1 MSKDV
6 NIEIGLNANSSEAIN
21 EIEKSKKALDSLNNV
36 KSKIDI
42 DASNLGKVTEKTKGL
57 ANVALGTIEKIDG
70 LNNSFKNVAVIGLG
84 VADGFKN
91 IIESGFN
98 PFTIAIT
105 AVVSGLGLLI
115 SHLQKSKL
123 SAEDLNNALQGLA
136 NLDNEIKTIEDLNNK
151 LKDLGVNTEN
161 YNNILNK
168 AKNTLNEI
176 NEKTSADFRTKFYT
190 DTNEIL
196 KSINKDFANNLDDL
210 KDYIKDY
217 EKLLQDSEKFKN
229 LFGTAQFESKLK
241 DITEKIKNTTTKLL
255 SSENLE
261 AFNKLIPNLKKA
273 GIDVNQALFTI
284 LDVNGEM
291 IFSYNKE
298 TREVYN
304 KLESILRLKDLD
316 VEKMKEQLAKTE
328 AIKKKNEELKKQE
341 QERLNAFNNA
351 YSEAYKKALSLKDIN
366 EQMLETFEEAFNI
379 IGIYQNQNINT
390 GFFDD
395 FVNSFIKKFETL
407 KNETL
412 TMSQFIGETV
422 AEGLGAGVSNA
433 AAVASDALYK
443 YGEQINQL
451 NEYHLTMS
459 QIAMAV
465 AKAMIKATLME
476 ISTIAIKKGT
486 FYLLEGGAK
495 FFSSLFPPNPLG
507 IKAGLGEMA
516 KGTAL
521 IALGG
526 GSAVAAGALTGGGA
540 GSGGWNE
547 SNKESIKEKN
557 ETIINQTIEI
567 NGTYDNKSLEQTERV
582 LKNIDNYIKRI

>member
-84 VADGFKN
+84 VANGFKN

-115 SHLQKSKL
+115 THLQKSKL
-123 SAEDLNNALQGLA
+123 SVEDLNNALQGLT

-176 NEKTSADFRTKFYT
+176 NEKTSSDFRTKFNT

-210 KDYIKDY
+210 KNYIENY

-229 LFGTAQFESKLK
+229 LFGTSKFESELK

-261 AFNKLIPNLKKA
+261 AFNKLISNLKKA
-273 GIDVNQALFTI
+273 GIDVNQALNSI
-284 LDVNGEM
+284 LNIDNEM
-291 IFSYNKE
+291 ISYYNKE

-304 KLESILRLKDLD
+304 KLESILRVKSLD

-328 AIKKKNEELKKQE
+328 ELKKKNEELKKQE
-341 QERLNAFNNA
+341 QERLNTFNNA
-351 YSEAYKKALSLKDIN
+351 YHEAYKKALSLKDIN
-366 EQMLETFEEAFNI
+366 EQMLETFEAVYGI
-379 IGIYQNQNINT
+379 IGSYQNINT

-395 FVNSFIKKFETL
+395 FIDSFIKKFETL

-540 GSGGWNE
+540 GSGGGHE

>member
-84 VADGFKN
+84 VANGFKN

-115 SHLQKSKL
+115 THLQKSKL
-123 SAEDLNNALQGLA
+123 SVEDLNNAFQGLT

-161 YNNILNK
+161 YNNILNR

-176 NEKTSADFRTKFYT
+176 NEKTSSDFRIKFNT

-210 KDYIKDY
+210 KNYIENY

-229 LFGTAQFESKLK
+229 LFGTSKFESELK

-261 AFNKLIPNLKKA
+261 AFNKLKSNLKKA
-273 GIDVNQALFTI
+273 GIDVNQALNTI
-284 LDVNGEM
+284 LNINGEM
-291 IFSYNKE
+291 LYYYNKE

-304 KLESILRLKDLD
+304 KLESILRVKSLD

-328 AIKKKNEELKKQE
+328 ELKKKNEELKKQE
-341 QERLNAFNNA
+341 QERLNTFNNA
-351 YSEAYKKALSLKDIN
+351 YHEAYKKALSLKDIN
-366 EQMLETFEEAFNI
+366 EQMLETFEAVYGI
-379 IGIYQNQNINT
+379 IGSYQNINT

-395 FVNSFIKKFETL
+395 FIDSFIKKFETL

-540 GSGGWNE
+540 GSGGGHE

>member
-84 VADGFKN
+84 VANGFKN

-115 SHLQKSKL
+115 THLQKTKL
-123 SAEDLNNALQGLA
+123 SAEDLNNALQGLT

-176 NEKTSADFRTKFYT
+176 NEKTSSDFRTKFHT
-190 DTNEIL
+190 DTNEVL

-210 KDYIKDY
+210 KDYIEDY

-229 LFGTAQFESKLK
+229 LFGTSKFESELK

-261 AFNKLIPNLKKA
+261 AFNKLKSNLKKA
-273 GIDVNQALFTI
+273 GIDVNQALNTI
-284 LDVNGEM
+284 LNINNEM
-291 IFSYNKE
+291 LFSYNKE

-304 KLESILRLKDLD
+304 KLESILRVKSLD

-328 AIKKKNEELKKQE
+328 ELKKKNEELKKQE

-351 YSEAYKKALSLKDIN
+351 YHEAYKKALSLKDIN
-366 EQMLETFEEAFNI
+366 EQMLETFEAVYGI
-379 IGIYQNQNINT
+379 IGSYQNINT

-540 GSGGWNE
+540 GSGGGHE

>member
-42 DASNLGKVTEKTKGL
+42 DASNLGKVTAKTKGL

-84 VADGFKN
+84 VANGFKN

-115 SHLQKSKL
+115 THLQKSKL
-123 SAEDLNNALQGLA
+123 SVEDLNNALQGLT

-176 NEKTSADFRTKFYT
+176 NEKTSSDFRIKFNT

-210 KDYIKDY
+210 KNYIENY

-229 LFGTAQFESKLK
+229 LFGTSKFESELK

-261 AFNKLIPNLKKA
+261 AFNKLISNLKKA
-273 GIDVNQALFTI
+273 GIDVNQALNSI
-284 LDVNGEM
+284 LNIDNEM
-291 IFSYNKE
+291 ISYYNKE

-304 KLESILRLKDLD
+304 KLESILRVKSLD

-328 AIKKKNEELKKQE
+328 ELKKKNEELKKQE
-341 QERLNAFNNA
+341 QERLNTFNNA
-351 YSEAYKKALSLKDIN
+351 YHEAYKKALSLKDIN
-366 EQMLETFEEAFNI
+366 EQMLETFEAVYGI
-379 IGIYQNQNINT
+379 IGSYQNINT

-395 FVNSFIKKFETL
+395 FIDSFIKKFETL

-540 GSGGWNE
+540 GSGGGHE

>member
-84 VADGFKN
+84 VANGFKN

-115 SHLQKSKL
+115 THLQKSKL
-123 SAEDLNNALQGLA
+123 SVEDLNNAFQGLT

-176 NEKTSADFRTKFYT
+176 NEKTSSDFRTKFHT
-190 DTNEIL
+190 DTNEVL

-210 KDYIKDY
+210 KDYIEDY
-217 EKLLQDSEKFKN
+217 EKLLQDSKKFKN
-229 LFGTAQFESKLK
+229 LFGTSKFESELK

-261 AFNKLIPNLKKA
+261 AFNKLISNLKKA
-273 GIDVNQALFTI
+273 GIDVNQALNSI
-284 LDVNGEM
+284 LNIDNEM
-291 IFSYNKE
+291 ISYYNKE

-304 KLESILRLKDLD
+304 KLESILRVKSLD

-328 AIKKKNEELKKQE
+328 ELKKKNEELKKQE
-341 QERLNAFNNA
+341 QERLNTFNNA
-351 YSEAYKKALSLKDIN
+351 YHEAYKKALSLKDIN
-366 EQMLETFEEAFNI
+366 EQMLETFEAVYGI
-379 IGIYQNQNINT
+379 IGSYQNINT

-395 FVNSFIKKFETL
+395 FIDSFIKKFETL

-540 GSGGWNE
+540 GSGGGHE

>member
-42 DASNLGKVTEKTKGL
+42 DASNLGKVTEKTKRL

-91 IIESGFN
+91 IIGSGFN

-115 SHLQKSKL
+115 THLQKTKL
-123 SAEDLNNALQGLA
+123 SAEDLNNALQGLT

-176 NEKTSADFRTKFYT
+176 NEKTSADFREKFYT
-190 DTNEIL
+190 ATNEVL
-196 KSINKDFANNLDDL
+196 KSINKDFAKNLDNL
-210 KDYIKDY
+210 KAYIEDY
-217 EKLLQDSEKFKN
+217 EKLFQNSEKFKN
-229 LFGTAQFESKLK
+229 LFGTSKFESKLK

-261 AFNKLIPNLKKA
+261 AFNKLKSNLEKA
-273 GIDVNQALFTI
+273 GIDVNQALNTI
-284 LDVNGEM
+284 LNINNEM
-291 IFSYNKE
+291 LFYYNKE

-304 KLESILRLKDLD
+304 KLESILRLKYLD
-316 VEKMKEQLAKTE
+316 AEKMKEQLAKTE

-351 YSEAYKKALSLKDIN
+351 YHEAYKKALSLKDIN
-366 EQMLETFEEAFNI
+366 EQMLETFENVYGI
-379 IGIYQNQNINT
+379 IGSYQNINT

-407 KNETL
+407 KNETVS
-412 TMSQFIGETV
+412 MSQFIGETV

-465 AKAMIKATLME
+465 AKAMIKGTLME

-507 IKAGLGEMA
+507 MKAGLGEMA

>member
-84 VADGFKN
+84 VANGFKN

-115 SHLQKSKL
+115 THLQKSKL
-123 SAEDLNNALQGLA
+123 SVEDLNNAFQGLT

-161 YNNILNK
+161 YNNILNR

-176 NEKTSADFRTKFYT
+176 NEKTSSDFRIKFNT

-210 KDYIKDY
+210 KNYIENY

-229 LFGTAQFESKLK
+229 LFGTSKFESELK

-261 AFNKLIPNLKKA
+261 AFNKLKSNLKKA
-273 GIDVNQALFTI
+273 GIDVNQALNTI
-284 LDVNGEM
+284 LNINGEM
-291 IFSYNKE
+291 LYYYNKE

-304 KLESILRLKDLD
+304 KLESILRVKSLD

-328 AIKKKNEELKKQE
+328 ELKKKNEELKKQE
-341 QERLNAFNNA
+341 QERLNTFNNA
-351 YSEAYKKALSLKDIN
+351 YHEAYKKALSLKDIN
-366 EQMLETFEEAFNI
+366 EQMLETFEAVYGI
-379 IGIYQNQNINT
+379 IGSYQNINT

-395 FVNSFIKKFETL
+395 FVDSFIKKFETL

-540 GSGGWNE
+540 GSGGGHE

>member
-84 VADGFKN
+84 VANGFKN

-115 SHLQKSKL
+115 THLQKTKL
-123 SAEDLNNALQGLA
+123 SAEDLNNALQGLT

-161 YNNILNK
+161 YNNILNR

-176 NEKTSADFRTKFYT
+176 NEKTSADFREKFYT
-190 DTNEIL
+190 DTNEVL

-210 KDYIKDY
+210 KNYIENY

-229 LFGTAQFESKLK
+229 LFGTSKFESKLK

-261 AFNKLIPNLKKA
+261 AFNKLKSDLKKA
-273 GIDVNQALFTI
+273 GIDVNQALNTI
-284 LDVNGEM
+284 LNINNEM
-291 IFSYNKE
+291 LFSYNKE

-304 KLESILRLKDLD
+304 KLESILRLKSLD

-328 AIKKKNEELKKQE
+328 ELKKKNEELKKQE
-341 QERLNAFNNA
+341 QERLNTFNNA
-351 YSEAYKKALSLKDIN
+351 YHEAYKKALSLKDIN
-366 EQMLETFEEAFNI
+366 EQMLETFEAVYGI
-379 IGIYQNQNINT
+379 IGSYQNINT

-395 FVNSFIKKFETL
+395 FIDSFIKKFETL

-540 GSGGWNE
+540 GSGGGHE

>member
-84 VADGFKN
+84 VANGFKN

-115 SHLQKSKL
+115 THLQKTKL
-123 SAEDLNNALQGLA
+123 SAEDLNNALQGLT

-176 NEKTSADFRTKFYT
+176 NEKTSSDFRIKFNT

-210 KDYIKDY
+210 KNYIEDY
-217 EKLLQDSEKFKN
+217 EKLLQNSEKFKN
-229 LFGTAQFESKLK
+229 LFGTSKFESELK

-261 AFNKLIPNLKKA
+261 AFNKLISNLKKA
-273 GIDVNQALFTI
+273 GIDVNQALNSI
-284 LDVNGEM
+284 LNIDNEM
-291 IFSYNKE
+291 LFYYNKE

-304 KLESILRLKDLD
+304 KLESILRVKSLD

-328 AIKKKNEELKKQE
+328 ELKKKNEELKKQE

-351 YSEAYKKALSLKDIN
+351 YHEAYKKALSLKDIN
-366 EQMLETFEEAFNI
+366 EQMLETFEAVYGI
-379 IGIYQNQNINT
+379 IGSYQNINT

-540 GSGGWNE
+540 GSGGGHE

>member
-84 VADGFKN
+84 VANGFKN

-115 SHLQKSKL
+115 THLQKSKL
-123 SAEDLNNALQGLA
+123 SVEDLNNAFQGLT

-176 NEKTSADFRTKFYT
+176 NEKTSSDFRTKFHT
-190 DTNEIL
+190 DTNEVL

-210 KDYIKDY
+210 KDYIEDY
-217 EKLLQDSEKFKN
+217 EKLLQDSKKFKN
-229 LFGTAQFESKLK
+229 LFGTSKFESELK

-261 AFNKLIPNLKKA
+261 AFNKLISNLKKA
-273 GIDVNQALFTI
+273 GIDVNQALNSI
-284 LDVNGEM
+284 LNIDNEM
-291 IFSYNKE
+291 ISYYNKE

-304 KLESILRLKDLD
+304 KLESILRVKSLD

-328 AIKKKNEELKKQE
+328 ELKKKNEELKKQE

-351 YSEAYKKALSLKDIN
+351 YHEAYKKALSLEDIN
-366 EQMLETFEEAFNI
+366 EQMLETFEAVYGI
-379 IGIYQNQNINT
+379 IGSYQNINT

-395 FVNSFIKKFETL
+395 FVDSFIKKFETL

-540 GSGGWNE
+540 GSGGGHE

>member
-84 VADGFKN
+84 VANGFKN

-115 SHLQKSKL
+115 THLQKTKL
-123 SAEDLNNALQGLA
+123 SAEDLNNALQGLT

-176 NEKTSADFRTKFYT
+176 NEKTSSDFRIKFNT

-196 KSINKDFANNLDDL
+196 KSINKDFANNLDNL
-210 KDYIKDY
+210 KDYIEDY
-217 EKLLQDSEKFKN
+217 EKLLQNSEKFKN
-229 LFGTAQFESKLK
+229 LFGTSKFESELK

-261 AFNKLIPNLKKA
+261 AFNKLKSNLKKA
-273 GIDVNQALFTI
+273 GIDVNQALNTI
-284 LDVNGEM
+284 LNINGEM
-291 IFSYNKE
+291 LYYYNKE

-304 KLESILRLKDLD
+304 KLESILRVKSLD

-328 AIKKKNEELKKQE
+328 ELKKKNEELKKQE

-351 YSEAYKKALSLKDIN
+351 YHEAYKKALSLEDIN
-366 EQMLETFEEAFNI
+366 EQMLETFEAVYGI
-379 IGIYQNQNINT
+379 IGSYQNINT

-540 GSGGWNE
+540 GSGGGHE

>member
-84 VADGFKN
+84 VANGFKN

-115 SHLQKSKL
+115 THLQKTKL
-123 SAEDLNNALQGLA
+123 SAEDLNNALQGLT

-161 YNNILNK
+161 YNNILNR

-176 NEKTSADFRTKFYT
+176 NEKTSADFREKFYT
-190 DTNEIL
+190 DTNEVL

-210 KDYIKDY
+210 KNYIENY

-229 LFGTAQFESKLK
+229 LFGTSKFESKLK

-261 AFNKLIPNLKKA
+261 AFNKLKSDLKKA
-273 GIDVNQALFTI
+273 GIDVNQALNTI
-284 LDVNGEM
+284 LNINNEM
-291 IFSYNKE
+291 LFSYNKE

-304 KLESILRLKDLD
+304 KLESILRLKSLD
-316 VEKMKEQLAKTE
+316 VEKMKEQISKAEEL
-328 AIKKKNEELKKQE
+328 KKKNEELKKQE

-351 YSEAYKKALSLKDIN
+351 YHEAYKKALSLKDIN
-366 EQMLETFEEAFNI
+366 EQMLETFEAVYGI
-379 IGIYQNQNINT
+379 IGSYQNINT

-395 FVNSFIKKFETL
+395 FVDSFIKKFETL

-540 GSGGWNE
+540 GSGGGHE